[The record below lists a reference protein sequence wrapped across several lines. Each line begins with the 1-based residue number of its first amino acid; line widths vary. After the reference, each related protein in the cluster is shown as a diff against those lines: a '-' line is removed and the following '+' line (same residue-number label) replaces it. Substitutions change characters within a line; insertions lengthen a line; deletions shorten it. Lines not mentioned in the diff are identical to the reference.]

1 MIRLTK
7 PTAEI
12 VEIDSNGIKETF
24 LISETT
30 LKCENDIIYI
40 SKPGR
45 TYELRQNMLTKPG
58 LPNGY
63 NLYELL
69 RDTYF
74 DDTKTVLNDL
84 TLAFLELFDT
94 SFLRSTNLV
103 AITPRCKTS
112 VAMSI
117 NYSPV
122 KSDSVKIYEMDV
134 LIQFSSSLDADVI
147 IYGGEILG
155 TKTIPEGTEQIY
167 LSTLFG
173 TVRKT
178 VETVAGSTDN
188 YAFDFYG
195 INAAINITFSLLA
208 NKNGAWGSGDI
219 VIKNAI
225 TGVSLISI
233 DNIIDSLIEDMTYEV
248 SPATE
253 EIDYDELTPETVTI
267 ENTIAFPEEIELPD
281 EYLHDILIEFGESLS
296 DALTLVITIDD
307 DEPLAPITIPA
318 ATSSAYLSDLLE
330 EVREKIAYL
339 ANVESVIKFE
349 FSGFVPGSHTITFKS
364 GINVEN
370 IFEVQDDILLAQGQ
384 IAITVVFT
392 FADIVDLLQADATM
406 AITDEEIAITD
417 AEPAEFSVG
426 LTFPEFAGVQ
436 SDVTYDVKIDF
447 GVALA
452 NNIEITVGEGEP
464 VEVVLGETSVLMSTL
479 LGITPESV
487 SNLSEAIKS
496 YALSISGL
504 AIAVHTLTVT
514 AEITQGVTTEVV
526 QTVETEITVTAAE

>member
-45 TYELRQNMLTKPG
+45 TYEFRQNMLTKPG
-58 LPNGY
+58 LPSGY

-74 DDTKTVLNDL
+74 DDSKTVLNDL

-94 SFLRSTNLV
+94 TYLRSTNLV

-112 VAMSI
+112 LAMSI
-117 NYSPV
+117 NYSSV
-122 KSDSVKIYEMDV
+122 KSDSIKTYEMDV

-155 TKTIPEGTEQIY
+155 TKTIPEGTDQIY
-167 LSTLFG
+167 LSSLFETG
-173 TVRKT
+173 RKT
-178 VETVAGSTDN
+178 IEAIAGSTEN

-195 INAAINITFSLLA
+195 INSAINITFSLLA

-219 VIKNAI
+219 LIKNAL
-225 TGVSLISI
+225 TSVSVISI
-233 DNIIDSLIEDMTYEV
+233 DNMVDSLIEDMTYEI
-248 SPATE
+248 SPTTE
-253 EIDYDELTPETVTI
+253 EIDYNELAPETVTI

-281 EYLHDILIEFGESLS
+281 EYLHDILIEFGESLA
-296 DALTLVITIDD
+296 DALTLVITIDEED
-307 DEPLAPITIPA
+307 PLASITIPA
-318 ATSSAYLSDLLE
+318 ATSLVYLSDLLE
-330 EVREKIAYL
+330 EVREQIAEL
-339 ANVESVIKFE
+339 AGVESVFKFE

-384 IAITVVFT
+384 IAIKVVFT
-392 FADIVDLLQADATM
+392 FADLADLLQADATM
-406 AITDEEIAITD
+406 TITDEEIAVTD
-417 AEPAEFSVG
+417 AEPAELSVG

-447 GVALA
+447 GGALA
-452 NNIEITVGEGEP
+452 NNIEITVGENEP

-487 SNLSEAIKS
+487 SSLSEVIKT
-496 YALSISGL
+496 YALSITGL
-504 AIAVHTLTVT
+504 AIAVHTLTIT
-514 AEITQGVTTEVV
+514 AEITQDATTEVV
-526 QTVETEITVTAAE
+526 QTVETEITVTSAE